1 MEKHFYLWRAVDHKG
16 EVLEFLVT
24 KRRNFSKIIRKHG
37 SPKIIATD
45 KLASYGAAFRRIGI
59 VDIQVCSGRANNQCE
74 NLHMPFRRG
83 ERAMQ
88 RFKTVAAL
96 QKFVRYHSLIY
107 NHFNYE
113 RHPESTQTY
122 KRKRSDALIEWFQ
135 ICTL

>member
-1 MEKHFYLWRAVDHKG
+1 MARLFVG
-16 EVLEFLVT
+16 LELLTHRF
-24 KRRNFSKIIRKHG
+24 
-37 SPKIIATD
+37 
-45 KLASYGAAFRRIGI
+45 AAAGQI
-59 VDIQVCSGRANNQCE
+59 NQCE
-74 NLHMPFRRG
+74 NLHMPFRRR